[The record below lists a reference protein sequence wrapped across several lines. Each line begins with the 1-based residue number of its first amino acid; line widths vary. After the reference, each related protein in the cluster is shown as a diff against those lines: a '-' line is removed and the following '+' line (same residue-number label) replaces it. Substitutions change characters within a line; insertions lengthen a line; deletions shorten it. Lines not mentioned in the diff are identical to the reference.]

1 MYRVQKILSLL
12 GVLSR
17 RECEKNIKLGLVF
30 VNNIPIDL
38 GATVSI
44 GDKISF
50 DNHDYII
57 TEDLLNIDTKLLMYH
72 KPMDEIVSRDDPQK
86 RKSVFKNLPDVYGKW
101 INIGRLDYKTS
112 GLMLFTNNGDI
123 ANKLMH
129 PSSNIKR
136 TYEVVIKGNFDISK
150 IKLSMVGIEIGN
162 SEIGK
167 FVNVINDKLSS
178 NKFQVQLMSGKNR
191 EVRRIFEKLDCKVLS
206 LKRISYGD
214 ISLGDLKYKSYRYI
228 DIQKIS
234 KYI

>member
-72 KPMDEIVSRDDPQK
+72 KPIDEIVSRDDPQK

-136 TYEVVIKGNFDISK
+136 TYEVIIKGNFDISK
-150 IKLSMVGIEIGN
+150 IKLSMAGIEIGN

-191 EVRRIFEKLDCKVLS
+191 EVRRIFEKLNCRVLS

>member
-30 VNNIPIDL
+30 VNNLPIDL
-38 GATVSI
+38 CATVSV

-50 DNHDYII
+50 DNQDYII
-57 TEDLLNIDTKLLMYH
+57 TEDILNIDTKLLMYH
-72 KPMDEIVSRDDPQK
+72 KPIDEIVSRDDPQK

-101 INIGRLDYKTS
+101 INVGRLDYKTS

-191 EVRRIFEKLDCKVLS
+191 EVRRIFEKLNCRVLS

>member
-30 VNNIPIDL
+30 VNNLPIDL
-38 GATVSI
+38 GATVSV

-50 DNHDYII
+50 DNQDYII

-72 KPMDEIVSRDDPQK
+72 KPIDEIVSRDDPQK
-86 RKSVFKNLPDVYGKW
+86 RKSVFKNLPDIYGKW
-101 INIGRLDYKTS
+101 INVGRLDYKTS

-136 TYEVVIKGNFDISK
+136 TYEVVIKGNFDRSK

-191 EVRRIFEKLDCKVLS
+191 EVRRIFEKLDCKVTS

>member
-72 KPMDEIVSRDDPQK
+72 KPIDEIVSRDDPQK

-101 INIGRLDYKTS
+101 INVGRLDYKTS

-150 IKLSMVGIEIGN
+150 IKLSMAGIEIGN

>member
-1 MYRVQKILSLL
+1 
-12 GVLSR
+12 
-17 RECEKNIKLGLVF
+17 
-30 VNNIPIDL
+30 
-38 GATVSI
+38 
-44 GDKISF
+44 
-50 DNHDYII
+50 
-57 TEDLLNIDTKLLMYH
+57 
-72 KPMDEIVSRDDPQK
+72 
-86 RKSVFKNLPDVYGKW
+86 
-101 INIGRLDYKTS
+101 
-112 GLMLFTNNGDI
+112 MLFTNNGDI

>member
-17 RECEKNIKLGLVF
+17 RECENNIKLGLVF
-30 VNNIPIDL
+30 VNNLPIDL
-38 GATVSI
+38 GATVSV

-50 DNHDYII
+50 DNQDYII
-57 TEDLLNIDTKLLMYH
+57 TEDILNIDTKLLMYH
-72 KPMDEIVSRDDPQK
+72 KPIDEIVSRDDPQK

-101 INIGRLDYKTS
+101 INVGRLDYKTS

>member
-1 MYRVQKILSLL
+1 
-12 GVLSR
+12 
-17 RECEKNIKLGLVF
+17 
-30 VNNIPIDL
+30 L
-38 GATVSI
+38 GATVSV

-50 DNHDYII
+50 DNQDYII
-57 TEDLLNIDTKLLMYH
+57 TEDILNIDTKLLMYH
-72 KPMDEIVSRDDPQK
+72 KPIDEIVSRDDPQK

-101 INIGRLDYKTS
+101 INVGRLDYKTS

>member
-30 VNNIPIDL
+30 VNNLPIDL
-38 GATVSI
+38 GATVSV

-50 DNHDYII
+50 DNQDYII
-57 TEDLLNIDTKLLMYH
+57 TEDILNIDTKLLMYH
-72 KPMDEIVSRDDPQK
+72 KPIDEIVSRDDPQK

-101 INIGRLDYKTS
+101 INVGRLDYKTS
-112 GLMLFTNNGDI
+112 GLILFTNNGDI

>member
-17 RECEKNIKLGLVF
+17 RECEKKIKLGLIF
-30 VNNIPIDL
+30 VNNLPIDL

-50 DNHDYII
+50 NNHDYII
-57 TEDLLNIDTKLLMYH
+57 TKELLSINTKLLMYH
-72 KPMDEIVSRDDPQK
+72 KPINEIVSRNDPQQ
-86 RKSVFKNLPDVYGKW
+86 RNSVFDNLPDISGKW
-101 INIGRLDYKTS
+101 INIGRLDYQTS
-112 GLMLFTNNGDI
+112 GLILFTNNGDI
-123 ANKLMH
+123 ANKMMH

-136 TYEVVIKGNFDISK
+136 AYEVVIKGNFDKSK
-150 IKLSMVGIEIGN
+150 IQLSLSGIKIGN

-167 FVNVINDKLSS
+167 FINVSS
-178 NKFQVQLMSGKNR
+178 DNSSLNKFKVQLMTGKNR
-191 EVRRIFEKLDCKVLS
+191 EVRRIFEKLDCRVVS

-214 ISLGDLKYKSYRYI
+214 IYLGDLKYKSYRYI
-228 DIQKIS
+228 DLQKIS

>member
-30 VNNIPIDL
+30 VNNLPIDL
-38 GATVSI
+38 GATVSV

-50 DNHDYII
+50 DNQDYII
-57 TEDLLNIDTKLLMYH
+57 TEDILNIDTKLLMYH
-72 KPMDEIVSRDDPQK
+72 KPIDEIVSRDDPQK

-101 INIGRLDYKTS
+101 INVGRLDYKTS

-191 EVRRIFEKLDCKVLS
+191 EVRRIFEKLNCRVLS

>member
-30 VNNIPIDL
+30 VNNLPIDL
-38 GATVSI
+38 CATVSV

-50 DNHDYII
+50 DNQDYII
-57 TEDLLNIDTKLLMYH
+57 TEDILNIDTKLLMYH
-72 KPMDEIVSRDDPQK
+72 KPIDEIVSRDDPQK

-101 INIGRLDYKTS
+101 INVGRLDYKTS

-150 IKLSMVGIEIGN
+150 IKLSMAGIEIGN

-191 EVRRIFEKLDCKVLS
+191 EVRRIFEKLNCRVLS

>member
-150 IKLSMVGIEIGN
+150 IKLSMAGIEIGN

-191 EVRRIFEKLDCKVLS
+191 EVRRIFEKLNCRVLS